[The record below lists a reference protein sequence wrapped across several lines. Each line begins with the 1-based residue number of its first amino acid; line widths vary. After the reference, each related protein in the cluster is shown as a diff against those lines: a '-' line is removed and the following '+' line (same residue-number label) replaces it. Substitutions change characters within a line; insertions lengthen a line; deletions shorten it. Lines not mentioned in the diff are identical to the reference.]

1 MAHRPGTYDK
11 KQFRALTKLLD
22 GVCVDLGISP
32 DNQAKREMVAMVMFG
47 MFRTGSLRPLGIAT
61 QRRGLQSPRHSSK
74 IGAAI

>member
-1 MAHRPGTYDK
+1 MARRPGSYDK

-47 MFRTGSLRPLGIAT
+47 MFQTGSPSDHWELRPKGEDFRVLGV
-61 QRRGLQSPRHSSK
+61 LPK
-74 IGAAI
+74 